1 MASKLVFERP
11 AQRRCSHD
19 LHVPSQKIES
29 SPASFSLASFTGS
42 SQIGHFIGLELSLV
56 DLDDFFFVL
65 TLTLLLAL
73 SAILT
78 ALDSICMY
86 VGVYV

>member
-11 AQRRCSHD
+11 AQGRCSHD
-19 LHVPSQKIES
+19 LHVPLQKMES

-42 SQIGHFIGLELSLV
+42 SQIGQIGHFVGLELSFVDLV
-56 DLDDFFFVL
+56 DFFLVL

-78 ALDSICMY
+78 ADDY
-86 VGVYV
+86 D